1 MNFWDR
7 TEYNTKIKNKNM
19 VSYITEL
26 NGENYS
32 EFTKEGVV
40 LVDVWAPWCGP
51 CRVISPIVDRVSSE
65 FYGKAKVGKLEA
77 DSNRDIVSELG
88 IRNIP
93 TLLVYK
99 DGEIVDKLVGSVQ
112 EEKITESLNAQI

>member
-1 MNFWDR
+1 
-7 TEYNTKIKNKNM
+7 M
-19 VSYITEL
+19 VAYITEL
-26 NGENYS
+26 NDNNYKEFVS
-32 EFTKEGVV
+32 EGLV

-51 CRVISPIVDRVSSE
+51 CKMISPIVDKVSADY
-65 FYGKAKVGKLEA
+65 FGKAKVGKLEA

-112 EEKITESLNAQI
+112 EEKITESLDAQI